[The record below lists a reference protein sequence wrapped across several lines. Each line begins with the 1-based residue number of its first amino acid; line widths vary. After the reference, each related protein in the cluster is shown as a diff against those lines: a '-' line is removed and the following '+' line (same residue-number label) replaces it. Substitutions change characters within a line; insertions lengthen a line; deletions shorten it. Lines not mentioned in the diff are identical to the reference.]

1 MKRLLAL
8 FLLITLHQQLQAQ
21 IDTNL
26 REIKITAVKSTVKNN
41 SDKLVY
47 NVAASITA
55 NGSDAL
61 NALSKVPGIKIGD
74 GQIGLAG
81 KGSVRVM
88 INDQLVQLSGIELT
102 RYLKSI
108 SAGQISRIELI
119 KNPGAN
125 YDAEGNAG
133 LINIVTKQ
141 TTKKG
146 YFANIQVNGKQ
157 WLHHP
162 GKVYGTRDYQA
173 VNAGADLSYNSSKLS
188 AHASLNLDRDHHLEG
203 FQTDLYYPRQ
213 IWMQS
218 DTGDYKYRNLNYE
231 AGLDYKLSSRTSIGV
246 NYMGGRN
253 VYEGS
258 DHVNNT
264 FRNPGT
270 DRLDS
275 TLRTYATYYPIARTN
290 AVNVHSVIN
299 FDTTGRKLLL
309 NGDYFNYYRTD
320 ISNLESN
327 SFRPDGSLNMAG
339 NSRYFDTNKQRIN
352 IYTFKADASIP
363 THFAQFAV
371 GGKISFIN
379 NYSNAFY
386 YNKQTDGQL
395 VYNPGLSNEFDYREN
410 TQSLYASMNIDHQQ
424 WKYKVGLRTEF
435 TQTEGYSYILNQNTT
450 NNYVKLFPSLSLS
463 YQAGTDHNFSFN
475 FGRRINRPTFWN
487 LNPYKSLYTAYSYG
501 QGNPYLQPEYNSNF
515 EVSHVYKNLLTS
527 SVFFNLTDNGFS
539 NVTLASESTNIV
551 YTTPLNF
558 IKTYRYG
565 ISENL
570 SLPLAAW
577 LDNNNQLTFS
587 YTNAQSKMVNINS
600 VKGFGLYLATN
611 NNIYLN
617 EEKTLAAAINF
628 WYQFPEVDHI
638 SRTDRYYKLDL
649 GVKAAAFQKKVDLS
663 LTVNDVFLSSVPSI
677 TTTVNNIQQK
687 FTNFQLY
694 RYVLLGISYHFG
706 NNAMKSGDRNSGNEE
721 ERGRLH

>member
-1 MKRLLAL
+1 MKLLLVFTAML
-8 FLLITLHQQLQAQ
+8 MLHFHLHAQ

-26 REIKITAVKSTVKNN
+26 REVKITAVKLTVKNN
-41 SDKLVY
+41 SDRLVF
-47 NVAASITA
+47 NVSTSITA

-61 NALSKVPGIKIGD
+61 NALSKVPGVKISD
-74 GQIGLAG
+74 GQIGISG

-88 INDQLVQLSGIELT
+88 INDQLVQLSGTDLV

-108 SAGQISRIELI
+108 PAAQISKIELI

-133 LINIVTKQ
+133 LINIVTRQ
-141 TTKKG
+141 NTKKG

-157 WLHHP
+157 WVHHP

-173 VNAGADLSYNSSKLS
+173 LNAGADLSYNSGNLS
-188 AHASLNLDRDHHLEG
+188 AHASLNFDRDHHLEG

-231 AGLDYKLSSRTSIGV
+231 AGLDYKVNPAFSIGL

-264 FRNPGT
+264 FRKPGST
-270 DRLDS
+270 QLDS

-290 AVNVHSVIN
+290 AVNLHSIIK
-299 FDTTGRKLLL
+299 FDTSGRKLLL
-309 NGDYFNYYRTD
+309 NADYFNYYRTD
-320 ISNLESN
+320 VSDLESN
-327 SFRPDGSLNMAG
+327 SFRPDGSLNPEG
-339 NSRYFDTNKQRIN
+339 HTRYFDTNQQKIN
-352 IYTFKADASIP
+352 IYTFKADAELP
-363 THFAQFAV
+363 TRFAQFAF
-371 GGKISFIN
+371 GGKVSFID

-386 YNKQTDGQL
+386 FNRKADDQL
-395 VYNPGLSNEFDYREN
+395 VYNPGLSNEFDYKEN
-410 TQSLYASMNIDHQQ
+410 TQSLYASLNIDHQQ
-424 WKYKVGLRTEF
+424 WKYKAGLRAEF
-435 TQTEGYSYILNQNTT
+435 TQTKGYSYLLKQNTD
-450 NNYVKLFPSLSLS
+450 NNYVKLFPSLSVS
-463 YQAGTDHNFSFN
+463 YQLNINNDFSFN

-515 EVSHVYKNLLTS
+515 ELSHNYKSIIS
-527 SVFFNLTDNGFS
+527 SSLFFNMTDNGFS
-539 NVTLASESTNIV
+539 NVTLADEQTNIV

-570 SLPLAAW
+570 SLPLASW

-587 YTNAQSKMVNINS
+587 YVNARSRMDNIRS
-600 VKGFGLYLATN
+600 VKGFGLYLSTS
-611 NNIYLN
+611 NNIYFN
-617 EEKTLAAAINF
+617 EAKTLAAAVNF

-649 GVKAAAFQKKVDLS
+649 GLKASVLQKKADLS
-663 LTVNDVFLSSVPSI
+663 LTVNDVFLSSVPAI
-677 TTTVNNIQQK
+677 TTNVNNIQQK

-706 NNAMKSGDRNSGNEE
+706 NQTAKSGDRNSGNEE